1 MIKALIFDFDG
12 IIIDTEVVWYEAYKE
27 YLKDYGIDLT
37 IEKFSEVVG
46 SENDVLNAYILENTL
61 KPIEIETLEEKAW
74 EIVQSKLDK
83 PVAMPGVISILKSAK
98 EKGIRLAIASSS
110 NKEWI
115 VNFLKKIEALEY
127 FEIIKSREDV
137 AKVKPDP
144 ELYISALKTLGLE
157 SNEAIIFEDS
167 LNGLKAAVSAN
178 VPCVIIPCLVTKHL
192 PFEGHALRLSS
203 MDEFPLEEIIKK
215 LETRENLE

>member
-27 YLKDYGIDLT
+27 FLIDYGIELT
-37 IEKFSEVVG
+37 VEKFSEVVG

-74 EIVQSKLDK
+74 NIVQEKLEK
-83 PVAMPGVISILKSAK
+83 PVAMPGVISTLKSAK
-98 EKGIRLAIASSS
+98 EKGLRLAIASSS
-110 NKEWI
+110 NREWI
-115 VNFLKKIEALEY
+115 VNFLNKIDALEY

-137 AKVKPDP
+137 SKVKPDP
-144 ELYISALKTLGLE
+144 ELYLSALRALE
-157 SNEAIIFEDS
+157 LEPNEAIIFEDS
-167 LNGLKAAVSAN
+167 LNGLKAANAAN
-178 VPCVIIPCLVTKHL
+178 IPCIIIPCLVTKHL

-203 MDEFPLEEIIKK
+203 MSEIQLDELIEKI
-215 LETRENLE
+215 ETLYK